1 MATKRELNPRRS
13 LNGKSRRKSL
23 ACFREVRI
31 ERNMMSP
38 VTEKQRPMSE
48 EIAKTSNAGLPSSIG
63 LPSSVVPPGTALA
76 VAKETP
82 ATRAA
87 TTEQDSDVSF
97 SHSLLSFIRSACDF
111 LKISRDV
118 LPLLLLLK

>member
-1 MATKRELNPRRS
+1 M
-13 LNGKSRRKSL
+13 
-23 ACFREVRI
+23 RI

-38 VTEKQRPMSE
+38 VTEKERLISE
-48 EIAKTSNAGLPSSIG
+48 EIAKIPNAGLPSSIG

-76 VAKETP
+76 VVKEIP
-82 ATRAA
+82 ATREA
-87 TTEQDSDVSF
+87 TTEQDWDMCI